1 MTTAGKGDGAGQYP
15 QAPVTDPDKAVPRW
29 SPRKIFARKKRVKAP
44 RRHRSGLLGR
54 LVFLALVFG
63 LGALTLQLM
72 GRTLPMPVWVV
83 AEVEARL
90 NRSLAD
96 ALPGGALS
104 LGGIDV
110 TVGEDWVPHLV
121 LEDLRLLQADG
132 QTLLALPETYFSLD
146 PAGLPQGQFRANSL
160 RIVGAHIDLRRDP
173 QGDLLFA
180 LGGGSGPKIDSLA
193 AVFASLDHAFAQPA
207 LTHLT
212 QVQVEGL
219 SLTLTDQR
227 ADRTWQVGDGLV
239 SIGGATEISQVP

>member
-1 MTTAGKGDGAGQYP
+1 MTTAGQGDGAGQDP
-15 QAPVTDPDKAVPRW
+15 QAPVTDPDKVVPRW

-44 RRHRSGLLGR
+44 RHHRSGLLGR

-90 NRSLAD
+90 NSSLAD

-146 PAGLPQGQFRANSL
+146 PAGLPQGQFRAKSL
-160 RIVGAHIDLRRDP
+160 RIVGAHVDLRRDQ
-173 QGDLLFA
+173 QGNLQPEFNLNGLGVALQNVDIPP
-180 LGGGSGPKIDSLA
+180 LGGLTGGLFVGNLNDPANLYFAGTVGGTVNDVGAEVTLALHRQKGWRFSL
-193 AVFASLDHAFAQPA
+193 
-207 LTHLT
+207 
-212 QVQVEGL
+212 
-219 SLTLTDQR
+219 
-227 ADRTWQVGDGLV
+227 
-239 SIGGATEISQVP
+239 IG